1 MSRASLFCLFSLF
14 ALSAFEA
21 RGHPVAQG
29 SMEIK
34 AEVDRIEIVAHVS
47 SEQVFV
53 ADALAN
59 NPSAATSEEVWRR
72 HGDYLLEH
80 LFVEADGVQ
89 LAGKVESFTGTTAT
103 ELIVYRL
110 RFEIPAGQALPRS
123 VILRQ
128 NVLNEYNFA
137 PGNPWEATYVIRLI
151 NPKSQPEG
159 LLFTSRAPLTLEL
172 KGNSIALVLTP
183 TSRNS
188 TMTAFLEH
196 GIRHILG
203 GYDHLLFI
211 AALVLAVVSLWELV
225 KVVTAFTLA
234 HTLTLTLAVLDV
246 VRLSDRIVEPMIA
259 ASIVFVACQNVLAP
273 GHARGSVRLA
283 IAFGFGLFHGLG
295 FAGGLLSAMEGLQTA
310 TLATAIIAFSA
321 GVEIGHQIVA
331 LPLFAA
337 MRLARAK
344 AEPDGQPASLHFW
357 MSRLGSGAIGLA
369 GAVYLVAALAWIA

>member
-1 MSRASLFCLFSLF
+1 MRRAAVRLCSLLVLGMC
-14 ALSAFEA
+14 AADA
-21 RGHPVAQG
+21 HPVAQG
-29 SMEIK
+29 AMEIK

-53 ADALAN
+53 AEALAN
-59 NPSAATSEEVWRR
+59 NPSAATSEEVWQR

-80 LFVEADGVQ
+80 LFVESDGAR
-89 LAGKVESFTGTTAT
+89 LTGKVESFTGTTAT
-103 ELIVYRL
+103 EQIVYRL
-110 RFEIPAGQALPRS
+110 RFEVPPSPTPRRS
-123 VILRQ
+123 VILSQ
-128 NVLNEYNFA
+128 NVLNEFNFA

-151 NPKSQPEG
+151 SGKSPSEG
-159 LLFTSRAPLTLEL
+159 LLLTSRAPLAFQLNARTFEL
-172 KGNSIALVLTP
+172 ITSS

-188 TMTAFLEH
+188 TVSVFLEH
-196 GIRHILG
+196 GIGHILG

-211 AALVLAVVSLWELV
+211 AALVLAVVSFWDLV

-273 GHARGSVRLA
+273 SHARGSVRLA

-295 FAGGLLSAMEGLQTA
+295 FAGGLLSAMEGFQTA
-310 TLATAIIAFSA
+310 TIATAIFAFSV

-337 MRLARAK
+337 MRFARAK
-344 AEPDGQPASLHFW
+344 AAPDDRSGSLHIW
-357 MSRLGSGAIGLA
+357 MSRLGSGAIGVV
-369 GAVYLVAALAWIA
+369 GAVYLVAALAWLR